1 MNMFWLKIAGV
12 VVVVVGLIVL
22 VNVFTYTESEPEAKP
37 AKPKT
42 VYDMWEQDES
52 RLRVEPTVEPSTEI
66 EQQQPTKQQTEP
78 KKPAESA
85 NPHFT
90 ELSPEQR
97 AEAERLFEWAL
108 AQRKMGRLPGMTATS
123 YKKMVDACRQIIK
136 KFPGSEFD
144 YKARRILADM
154 PQRHRK
160 RYRITEEEID
170 LTGFFK

>member
-22 VNVFTYTESEPEAKP
+22 VNVFTSTESEPEAKP

-66 EQQQPTKQQTEP
+66 EQQQPTKQRAEP
-78 KKPAESA
+78 AKPQ
-85 NPHFT
+85 FK
-90 ELSPEQR
+90 ELLPEQR

-160 RYRITEEEID
+160 RYRITKEEID
-170 LTGFFK
+170 LTGFFR